1 MRYNHIVSAKFLRR
15 VNRFIAHVEL
25 DGKEIVVHVK
35 NTGRCKEL
43 LIPGCTVYLERSDN
57 PNRKTQY
64 DLVTVEKL
72 RPGKPPLTVNMD
84 SQAANDIALE
94 WLKKGVL
101 FSPDA
106 AIRREVFYGGS
117 RFDFYVEDGN
127 RKAFVEVK
135 GVTLETDGVAAFP
148 DAPTVRGVKHLRELT
163 ASLQDG
169 YEAYVLFVIQMK
181 EISVLHPNDET
192 HKEFGDALRSAASSG
207 VRVLA
212 VDCNVIPGEV
222 VADALIP
229 VEL

>member
-1 MRYNHIVSAKFLRR
+1 MKYHHIVSAKFLRR

-25 DGKEIVVHVK
+25 DGKETVVHVK

-64 DLVTVEKL
+64 DLVTVEKI
-72 RPGKPPLTVNMD
+72 RPGKSPLTVNMD
-84 SQAANDIALE
+84 SQAANDIAWE
-94 WLKKGVL
+94 WLKKGFL
-101 FSPDA
+101 FSFDA
-106 AIRREVFYGGS
+106 VIRREVFYGGS
-117 RFDFYVEDGN
+117 RFDFYVEDGH
-127 RKAFVEVK
+127 RKAFLEVK
-135 GVTLETDGVAAFP
+135 GVTLEQDGVAAFP
-148 DAPTVRGVKHLRELT
+148 DAPTERGVKHLRELT

-192 HKEFGDALRSAASSG
+192 HKEFGDTLRAAAKTG
-207 VRVLA
+207 VRVFA
-212 VDCNVIPGEV
+212 VDCKVVPGEV
-222 VADALIP
+222 VADAFVP

>member
-1 MRYNHIVSAKFLRR
+1 MQYKNIVSAKFLRR

-25 DGKEIVVHVK
+25 DGKETVVHVK

-57 PNRKTQY
+57 PNRKTRY
-64 DLVTVEKL
+64 DLVTVEKI
-72 RPGKPPLTVNMD
+72 RPGKLPLTVNMD
-84 SQAANDIALE
+84 SQAANDIAFE

-101 FSPDA
+101 FSSDA

-117 RFDFYVEDGN
+117 RFDFYVEDGE

-135 GVTLETDGVAAFP
+135 GVTLEQDGTASFP
-148 DAPTVRGVKHLRELT
+148 DAPTDRGIKHLRELT
-163 ASLQDG
+163 SSLQEG
-169 YEAYVLFVIQMK
+169 YEAYVLFVVQMK
-181 EISVLHPNDET
+181 EIFVLRPNDVT
-192 HKEFGDALRSAASSG
+192 HKAFGDALRRAETSG

-212 VDCNVIPGEV
+212 VDCRVTPQEVI
-222 VADALIP
+222 ADHFVP

>member
-1 MRYNHIVSAKFLRR
+1 MKYHHIVSATFLRR

-25 DGKEIVVHVK
+25 DGKETVVHVK

-43 LIPGCTVYLERSDN
+43 LIPGCTVYLEWSDN

-64 DLVTVEKL
+64 DLVTVEKI
-72 RPGKPPLTVNMD
+72 RPEKPPLTVNMD
-84 SQAANDIALE
+84 SQAANDIAFE
-94 WLKKGVL
+94 WLKKGLL
-101 FSPDA
+101 FSSDA
-106 AIRREVFYGGS
+106 VIRREVFYGGS
-117 RFDFYVEDGN
+117 RFDFYVEDGD

-135 GVTLETDGVAAFP
+135 GVTLEQDGVAAFP
-148 DAPTVRGVKHLRELT
+148 DAPTERGVKHLRELT

-181 EISVLHPNDET
+181 EISVLHPNDAT
-192 HKEFGDALRSAASSG
+192 HKEFGDALRAAANAG

-222 VADALIP
+222 VADTLVP